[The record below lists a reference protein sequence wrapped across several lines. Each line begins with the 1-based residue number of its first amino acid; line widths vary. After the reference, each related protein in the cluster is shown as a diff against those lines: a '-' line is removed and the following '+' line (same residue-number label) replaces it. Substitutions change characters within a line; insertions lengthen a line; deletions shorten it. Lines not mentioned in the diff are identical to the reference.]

1 MKLEHGDLTTQIIG
15 AAIDVHR
22 ELGPGFL
29 ESIYERAL
37 VIGMQE
43 KGLFVQQQ
51 MELPVYYNNIEV
63 GRHRLDLFVEKT
75 IVIGLKAIKELAD
88 IHFATVRSYLK
99 AAGKKHELLL
109 NFNRMPLEIK
119 RVLYE
124 P

>member
-1 MKLEHGDLTTQIIG
+1 MSLEHEDLTTQIIG

-37 VIGMQE
+37 VIAMQE

-51 MELPVYYNNIEV
+51 MELPIYYNDVEI
-63 GRHRLDLFVEKT
+63 GRHRLDLFVERT
-75 IVIGLKAIKELAD
+75 IIIELKAIKELAD

-99 AAGKKHELLL
+99 AVGKKHGLLL

-119 RVLYE
+119 RVLYSA
-124 P
+124 